1 MLRKDI
7 VAIGGS
13 AGSLAVLKRLLAEL
27 PEDFPATL
35 FVAVHAPSQS
45 PGYLTEAL
53 ASVSNLPVERAT
65 DGRPIEPSRVYVA
78 VPGRHLLIHG
88 EVIRLGDGP
97 RENMAKPAIDALFRS
112 AALSYGGRAVGVVLS
127 GMLNDGASGL
137 NAIKACGGT
146 AVVQHPLDAEA
157 DQMPLAALEA
167 VAADEIAS
175 AANLG
180 SILTAIVETA
190 AGVSIE
196 PSPSIALEVRIA
208 AGARLGSRALRM
220 FADPSALSCPEC
232 HGVLSEVR
240 GERPLRYRC
249 QIGHAHTAESL
260 ASQTGELDEAM
271 HVALRVMEE
280 RVTLVTRMAEDA
292 RTSGRM
298 AIAELYTTR
307 ADEYAR
313 YADVIRGA
321 AISSLRF
328 GGREGEGEF

>member
-7 VAIGGS
+7 VTIGGS
-13 AGSLAVLKRLLAEL
+13 AGSLAVLKQLLAEL
-27 PEDFPATL
+27 PADFPATL
-35 FVAVHAPSQS
+35 FVAVHGPSRS
-45 PGYLTEAL
+45 PGYLAEAL
-53 ASVSNLPVERAT
+53 TTVSKLPVERAI
-65 DGRPIEPSRVYVA
+65 DGRPIERSRVYIA
-78 VPGRHLLIHG
+78 VPDRHLLITG
-88 EVIRLGDGP
+88 DVIRLGDGP
-97 RENMAKPAIDALFRS
+97 RENMAKPAIDPLFRS
-112 AALSYGGRAVGVVLS
+112 AALSHGGRVVGVVLS
-127 GMLNDGASGL
+127 GRLNDGASGL

-167 VAADEIAS
+167 VAADEIATS
-175 AANLG
+175 TNLA
-180 SILTAIVETA
+180 SVLAAIVTTD

-196 PSPSIALEVRIA
+196 PPPSIALEVRIA
-208 AGARLGSRALRM
+208 AGGRLGSRALRD
-220 FADPSALSCPEC
+220 FADPSALSCPDC

-249 QIGHAHTAESL
+249 QIGHAHTADSL

-292 RTSGRM
+292 RTAGRM
-298 AIAELYTTR
+298 AVAELYAAR
-307 ADEYAR
+307 ADEYAS

-321 AISSLRF
+321 AISSLRL
-328 GGREGEGEF
+328 GGREGEEEV